1 MYVSCVKVKLK
12 NRIFAQQFKV
22 MSNTFLDIKVKQTT
36 DSQLSKV
43 NWEVLP
49 FGKVFSDH
57 MLVMDYNN
65 GEWQTPEI
73 VPFGDLNLHPATSA
87 IHYGQSI
94 FEGLKAYRNKD
105 NEIVIFRPDM
115 NAKRFKESCKRMCMP
130 EFPEDLFLQ
139 CIEKLVAL
147 DHEWIPKKEGY
158 SLYIRP
164 FLFATDDYIGI
175 KPSDSYKFMIF
186 TCPVGS
192 YYSEPLSVKIEEK
205 YTRAAEGGVGR
216 AKTAGNYAASLYPAK
231 LGKDQGFHQLVWT
244 DAKTHEYIEESGTM
258 NIMFVIDGKL
268 VTPSENTDTILP
280 GITKRSVVELAKQW
294 GMEVE
299 ERQVSVKEII
309 SAAKDGSLTEV
320 FGAGTAATIAQ
331 IEKIGYRDEIIELP
345 NVADR
350 EFSNKVFHYLDNIKL
365 GHEPDSN
372 EWIFKV
378 K

>member
-1 MYVSCVKVKLK
+1 
-12 NRIFAQQFKV
+12 
-22 MSNTFLDIKVKQTT
+22 
-36 DSQLSKV
+36 
-43 NWEVLP
+43 
-49 FGKVFSDH
+49 
-57 MLVMDYNN
+57 
-65 GEWQTPEI
+65 
-73 VPFGDLNLHPATSA
+73 
-87 IHYGQSI
+87 
-94 FEGLKAYRNKD
+94 
-105 NEIVIFRPDM
+105 
-115 NAKRFKESCKRMCMP
+115 
-130 EFPEDLFLQ
+130 
-139 CIEKLVAL
+139 
-147 DHEWIPKKEGY
+147 
-158 SLYIRP
+158 
-164 FLFATDDYIGI
+164 
-175 KPSDSYKFMIF
+175 MIF

-309 SAAKDGSLTEV
+309 KAAKDGSLTEV

-331 IEKIGYRDEIIELP
+331 IEKIGYRDEIIVLP
-345 NVADR
+345 NVAER

-365 GHEPDSN
+365 GIEEDPDG
-372 EWIFKV
+372 WIFKV